1 MLELKIN
8 LDTYL
13 REFQQQLTTHLASL
27 RATLRALEDGS
38 FHEKV
43 ALQRSESVIHFQ
55 VGIDEGASLNLVG
68 GACNR
73 CFLDLTR
80 ALITYMDRM
89 ISIRRLKGTEVK
101 FPPNIHS
108 NEDLQSFVLAQFES
122 HYRSVAADRR
132 LTNPRK
138 LQELSGLGTFEKQA
152 SLSYFELRRCLEH
165 HGSVPSSDITIYF
178 IRPVV
183 LAGDVE
189 ITQLPYV
196 APENTG
202 INLRI
207 DRPALQF
214 LAGQKVQLK
223 ESDAENISMTLQ
235 MLIGP
240 EIRRVVSES
249 T

>member
-38 FHEKV
+38 FHEKA

-55 VGIDEGASLNLVG
+55 LGMDDSANLNMVGD
-68 GACNR
+68 ACNR

-89 ISIRRLKGTEVK
+89 ISIRRLKGTRVT
-101 FPPNIHS
+101 FPSNVQS
-108 NEDLQSFVLAQFES
+108 NEDLQSFVLSQFES
-122 HYRSVAADRR
+122 HYRSVASDRS

-138 LQELSGLGTFEKQA
+138 VDALSELGPFEKQA

-165 HGSVPSSDITIYF
+165 HGAVPSSDITIYF

-196 APENTG
+196 APENIA

-207 DRPALQF
+207 DRPSILFA
-214 LAGQKVQLK
+214 AGQKVLLK
-223 ESDAENISMTLQ
+223 EADVENISMTLQ

-240 EIRRVVSES
+240 EVRRIVSES